1 MGCVKFGTRC
11 VGLVY
16 WPLQTVRLM
25 CLTGVKS
32 AIRERNPLT
41 IRFAKIIDN
50 RPDLVNRNF
59 SAAEPNQLWV
69 ADIT

>member
-11 VGLVY
+11 VGLVF

-25 CLTGVKS
+25 RLTGVKS
-32 AIRERNPLT
+32 VIRERKLLT
-41 IRFAKIIDN
+41 IRLAKIIDN

-59 SAAEPNQLWV
+59 QRGR
-69 ADIT
+69 T